1 MEDPGEFD
9 AMGDMKS
16 LFKNILGSDITIK
29 DNLKAT
35 EENVLIIIIDK
46 LDNSRIT
53 EETIFDIGGID
64 IKQITD
70 PLWVVVESLMKMTYG
85 VEACGIIF
93 WYLYERHNPDGTII
107 DLYEEET
114 EKSFKLKSSK
124 DLFSYIKHR
133 FPKS

>member
-35 EENVLIIIIDK
+35 EENVFIIIIDK

-53 EETIFDIGGID
+53 EERIFDIGGID

-107 DLYEEET
+107 DLNEEET

>member
-1 MEDPGEFD
+1 MENQGEFD

-35 EENVLIIIIDK
+35 EENVFKIIIDK

-53 EETIFDIGGID
+53 EERIFDIGGVD

-70 PLWVVVESLMKMTYG
+70 PLWVVVESLMKITYG

-93 WYLYERHNPDGTII
+93 WYLYDRQNSKH
-107 DLYEEET
+107 
-114 EKSFKLKSSK
+114 LKIYF
-124 DLFSYIKHR
+124 LT
-133 FPKS
+133 